1 MEFGLIDEPSNIP
14 TDAELLSLI
23 SQIRLESPAL
33 GNLWLQGDLEHRAI
47 K

>member
-33 GNLWLQGDLEHRAI
+33 GESLVAGRL
-47 K
+47 